1 MNHKDKKECFKREI
15 TLFDN
20 VISKLAQLHK
30 NGGVLVDSNALSE
43 VEGGYYELKSKE
55 IKLNSHKP

>member
-1 MNHKDKKECFKREI
+1 M
-15 TLFDN
+15 FDN
-20 VISKLAQLHK
+20 VITKLTQLHK